1 MQQSAQKQNLRKTYF
16 GAAAL
21 FVLCFALLSM
31 TRGNVYFMDEMDNF
45 QLGLQMTKGG
55 VLYDT
60 LFSQHMPLMY
70 YICAVMAKLGA
81 HTVLEFRMAWY
92 ALLSLCYAALY
103 LRYAKIFGR
112 VSMFLWPLFYIFSIT
127 TVFLCTSVLAEQLQA
142 IGMVMLALEFLRFY
156 DTRTMPLSSAVC
168 IAVAINISF
177 LSAFVAAFGCAV
189 IVLAFIA
196 IEIAHCIHTKM
207 PLKAAIAYLWKKY
220 WQTITLTL
228 APMLLLF
235 LWLCLSGTFDDF
247 FYKAVTFNTE
257 IYSRYQGG
265 FGANPVA
272 AVIGCF
278 AQYIAFAKQ
287 VFQTLFQGAKSV
299 PPVLTLLQIG
309 QYAFLLYLC
318 VKRKFVPAAVLWI
331 FFILCGSRGFFNFHS
346 LQIFALCALFTALF
360 LGMAWRQKQK
370 LQTATVNDKILSYV
384 LLPVGSVLF
393 AAAIFV
399 SAGGYFAQR
408 ADRFLPTS
416 AEYNVAYEAH
426 SNETLLQTLT
436 DPGEYILENINDE
449 SLFLSCDVRTPSYN
463 TAMSPWWWEGTR
475 EKSMAAITQNPPR
488 VAIFDENYATWGY
501 AVKDFAPELTAF
513 IKENYTQL
521 YDDAPTFWVHRDYLA
536 AAKEK
541 LPPDDS
547 SMVKC
552 VKADTTHENLAQDVT
567 ARQVFTATRDSV
579 NTIAIQ
585 FGTHGRSYKGTVQ
598 IALVSLAD
606 GKTVESWTIPAKTL
620 QDNAF
625 YQVLQNGKSIP
636 LQKGHQ
642 YGIDIAAADESGSD
656 NLTLWTSE
664 NAASETDY
672 AELNGVRQTYNYRI
686 KVR

>member
-1 MQQSAQKQNLRKTYF
+1 MQQSAQKQNLRKTYC
-16 GAAAL
+16 GAAVL
-21 FVLCFALLSM
+21 FMLCFALLSM

-70 YICAVMAKLGA
+70 YICAAMAKLGV

-92 ALLSLCYAALY
+92 ALLSLCYAVIY
-103 LRYAKIFGR
+103 LRYSKIFGR

-127 TVFLCTSVLAEQLQA
+127 TVFLCTSILAEQLQA
-142 IGMVMLALEFLRFY
+142 IGMVMLALEFLHFY
-156 DTRTMPLSSAVC
+156 DTRKVSLSSAVC

-196 IEIAHCIHTKM
+196 VEIAHCIRSKM
-207 PLKAAIAYLWKKY
+207 RMRTAIAYLWEKY
-220 WQTITLTL
+220 WQTICLTL
-228 APMLLLF
+228 APMILLF
-235 LWLCLSGTFDDF
+235 AWLCISGTFGDF

-257 IYSRYQGG
+257 VYSRYQDG
-265 FGANPVA
+265 FGANPLA
-272 AVIGCF
+272 AITGCF

-299 PPVLTLLQIG
+299 PLVLILLQIG

-346 LQIFALCALFTALF
+346 LQIFALCALFTALL
-360 LGMAWRQKQK
+360 LGTAWRQKQK
-370 LQTATVNDKILSYV
+370 LKTATVNDKILASV
-384 LLPVGSVLF
+384 LLPLGAIAF
-393 AAAIFV
+393 AATIFL
-399 SAGGYFAQR
+399 SSGTYFVQR
-408 ADRFLPTS
+408 ADRILPTA
-416 AEYNVAYEAH
+416 AEYNVTYEAH
-426 SNETLLQTLT
+426 SNEALLQTLT
-436 DPGEYILENINDE
+436 EPGEYILENINDE

-463 TAMSPWWWEGTR
+463 TAMSPWWWEGTH
-475 EKSMAAITQNPPR
+475 EKSMAEIIANPPR

-521 YDDAPTFWVHRDYLA
+521 YEDTPTFWVHRDYLS
-536 AAKEK
+536 AAKAK
-541 LPPDDS
+541 LPQNDS
-547 SMVKC
+547 SMVNC
-552 VKADTTHENLAQDVT
+552 VKADTTHENLTQDVS
-567 ARQVFTATRDSV
+567 AKQVFTATRDTVS
-579 NTIAIQ
+579 TIAIQ
-585 FGTHGRSYKGTVQ
+585 FGTHGRTYKGTVQ
-598 IALVSLAD
+598 IALVSLTD
-606 GKTVESWTIPAKTL
+606 GETVKSWTISPKTL

-625 YQVLQNGKSIP
+625 YQVLQNGESVH
-636 LQKGHQ
+636 LQKGQQ
-642 YGIDIAAADESGSD
+642 YALEITATDASGGN
-656 NLTLWTSE
+656 NLTLWASE

-672 AELNGVRQTYNYRI
+672 AMHGDVPQTYNYRI